1 MKIGRHSIL
10 SQSIGGALGLLVIYY
25 IPYHQEMPITHLL
38 SFIFLIYAYHIFLGF
53 EFITIN
59 SQHCEISLSY
69 NLFRTGRVIPIEKIK
84 EISLRE
90 VGFRTLFTEI
100 KFKLEDD
107 QYIFTTRMSR
117 KDIKRFMNEAKD
129 LGIETWHL
137 NIQ

>member
-10 SQSIGGALGLLVIYY
+10 SQSIGGAGAILLIYY
-25 IPYHQEMPITHLL
+25 VPYHQEMPLTHLL

-59 SQHCEISLSY
+59 NQHCEVSLSY
-69 NLFRTGRVIPIEKIK
+69 NLFRKGRIMPIEKIK
-84 EISLRE
+84 EISIRE
-90 VGFRTLFTEI
+90 VGIRALFTEI

-117 KDIKRFMNEAKD
+117 KDIKRFMNEVEN
-129 LGIETWHL
+129 LGVETWHL
-137 NIQ
+137 NR